1 MTFWNTAPPQPTTLA
16 GRLGAIIATIGV
28 KIGHHLGANRHLEPI
43 LALAYHYLN
52 RAAPRL
58 ERLIARWRAG
68 KLTPRQ
74 ARRAPPKAEGQPLA
88 PKPRPDKPRLPS
100 RNGWLVRLVQPTAQ
114 LIGQLQALVDSPEM
128 KELLAAAPQAG
139 RILRPL
145 FRMLATPP
153 PEILRLPPRL
163 RAPRK
168 PKPAPAV
175 PRVTARER
183 RAWLKYSPGPLRAPW
198 PIIPRQKIV
207 PN

>member
-1 MTFWNTAPPQPTTLA
+1 M
-16 GRLGAIIATIGV
+16 ATIGV
-28 KIGHHLGANRHLEPI
+28 KIGHHLSANRHLEPI
-43 LALAYHYLN
+43 LALAFHYLN

-74 ARRAPPKAEGQPLA
+74 ARLAPPKADAPPPA
-88 PKPRPDKPRLPS
+88 PKPRSPKPRLPS

-114 LIGQLQALVDSPEM
+114 LIGQLQALVDSAEM

-153 PEILRLPPRL
+153 PEILRLPPRP
-163 RAPRK
+163 RAPRA

-183 RAWLKYSPGPLRAPW
+183 RAWLNYSPGPLRAPW
-198 PIIPRQKIV
+198 PNDPAR
-207 PN
+207 PNRKFSPT